1 MPSYIPAR
9 TSLYFPSFYL
19 HFKPVVFGR
28 VYLFPQPRISHTPSH
43 PLSWINFSYS
53 FSHILPSLNHSFSL
67 HISGTYLL
75 KCLGILCHLLLN
87 RLKTLCSVTHSFT
100 LLSLSISW
108 VDQAFS
114 GIFHPIHK
122 QHSEL
127 SAPVM
132 FTVPLHA
139 DFSDL
144 SLRYPNVC
152 KANSHFN

>member
-1 MPSYIPAR
+1 MPSYIPVR

-19 HFKPVVFGR
+19 HFKPVFFGR
-28 VYLFPQPRISHTPSH
+28 VYLFPQPRIPLHIHYLKLISHIPSLIFY
-43 PLSWINFSYS
+43 PLSEPLIFPPHFW
-53 FSHILPSLNHSFSL
+53 
-67 HISGTYLL
+67 YLST
-75 KCLGILCHLLLN
+75 KCILCHLLLN
-87 RLKTLCSVTHSFT
+87 SLKTLCSVTHNFT

-108 VDQAFS
+108 IDQAFS

-122 QHSEL
+122 QYSEL

-144 SLRYPNVC
+144 SLRYPNV
-152 KANSHFN
+152 